1 VARPTR
7 QARRERRQ
15 QARAEGGNG
24 APPRNLPP
32 AAVASTPGGGGA
44 GAQPVPE
51 AAPRRRGGVFNF
63 IVECWAELKKVEWPS
78 QRQVMTG
85 TVVVI
90 IACTIVGTYLWGVD
104 LALKPFVE
112 RLLLGQK

>member
-15 QARAEGGNG
+15 QTRAEGGNG

-32 AAVASTPGGGGA
+32 AAVAPAGGPSPSGDA
-44 GAQPVPE
+44 AAA
-51 AAPRRRGGVFNF
+51 AAPRRRNGLFQF
-63 IVECWAELKKVEWPS
+63 IAECWAELKKVEWPT

-104 LALKPFVE
+104 LALKPFVKNV
-112 RLLLGQK
+112 LLGQ

>member
-7 QARRERRQ
+7 QARRERRE
-15 QARAEGGNG
+15 QARADG
-24 APPRNLPP
+24 AAPERARPRQQQAV
-32 AAVASTPGGGGA
+32 AAVTEPA
-44 GAQPVPE
+44 GPE

-63 IVECWAELKKVEWPS
+63 IVECWGELKKVEWPS

>member
-1 VARPTR
+1 MARPTR

-15 QARAEGGNG
+15 QQQRAAEAGNG

-32 AAVASTPGGGGA
+32 TAVAAGGGGA
-44 GAQPVPE
+44 GAQPVPV
-51 AAPRRRGGVFNF
+51 AAPRRRNSLFQF
-63 IVECWAELKKVEWPS
+63 IVECWAELKKVEWPN
-78 QRQVMTG
+78 QRQVLTG

-104 LALKPFVE
+104 LALKPLVQ
-112 RLLLGQK
+112 RLLLGQ